1 MKVGV
6 FLFGLT
12 VAGTLSATGAVP
24 EIPAEQ
30 TIFSYRFDAD
40 TPRADSGRLGPDLI
54 VKPPAALV
62 QEGKE
67 DGGLKI
73 ASPINPAE
81 NANYAQL
88 PRTANEMFPAE
99 AVTVDFD
106 FCPDETLISTEAK
119 NVYLLDQMYTGTTGF
134 QVIYLPQK
142 KAVLVR
148 VGNGEKLL
156 AVTSD
161 PLHWR
166 SDKWL
171 HLAFSYDA
179 AKGELRLFE
188 NGDEVG
194 AAMDPSFGPLDYGD
208 SQLRVGNRLGSLY
221 GNTPGVFDNLRMSRL
236 GSLLP

>member
-1 MKVGV
+1 MKGGIF
-6 FLFGLT
+6 FLGS
-12 VAGTLSATGAVP
+12 VAAGTLSVLGAAP

-30 TIFSYRFDAD
+30 TIFLYRFDSDA
-40 TPRADSGRLGPDLI
+40 PRADSGRLVSDLV
-54 VKPPAALV
+54 VKPPATLAP
-62 QEGKE
+62 EGRE
-67 DGGLKI
+67 DGGLKV
-73 ASPINPAE
+73 AGPINPSE

-88 PRTANEMFPAE
+88 PRTANEMFPTE

-134 QVIYLPQK
+134 QVIYQPQK
-142 KAVLVR
+142 NAVMVR

-161 PLHWR
+161 PLNWKA
-166 SDKWL
+166 DKWR

-188 NGDEVG
+188 NGHEVG
-194 AAMDPSFGPLDYGD
+194 AAMDPGFGPLDYGD
-208 SQLRVGNRLGSLY
+208 SPLRVGNRLGSLH
-221 GNTPGVFDNLRMSRL
+221 GNTPGVFDNLRMSRH
-236 GSLLP
+236 GSLVP

>member
-1 MKVGV
+1 MKVGIF
-6 FLFGLT
+6 FLGLMA
-12 VAGTLSATGAVP
+12 AGTLSVSGTAP

-30 TIFSYRFDAD
+30 TIFLYRFGPDA
-40 TPRADSGRLGPDLI
+40 PRADSGRLAPDLI
-54 VKPPAALV
+54 LKPPAALV
-62 QEGKE
+62 PEGKE

-73 ASPINPAE
+73 ASPITPSE

-88 PRTANEMFPAE
+88 PRSANEMFPAE

-106 FCPDETLISTEAK
+106 FCPDETLLSTEAK

-134 QVIYLPQK
+134 QVMYLPQK
-142 KAVLVR
+142 KAVMVR

-161 PLHWR
+161 PLQWEAE
-166 SDKWL
+166 KWL

-179 AKGELRLFE
+179 AKGQLRLFE
-188 NGDEVG
+188 NGNEVG
-194 AAMDPSFGPLDYGD
+194 AALDPGFGPLDYGD

-221 GNTPGVFDNLRMSRL
+221 GNTPGVFDNVRMSRL